1 MAKRFLRLEAD
12 MICLLGYSTNT
23 IGVSHET
30 DSYLELLIIF
40 RLTLMS

>member
-1 MAKRFLRLEAD
+1 MAKRFLRLGAD
-12 MICLLGYSTNT
+12 MICPLGYSANT
-23 IGVSHET
+23 IGVSHEA

>member
-12 MICLLGYSTNT
+12 ICLLGYSTNT